1 MKPARPPVR
10 PAALNSLQDLKTLQR
25 ELALQRRLEEEQR
38 ERAAAAARLADQERR
53 IFELSVGPV
62 TPLAD
67 AQRVL
72 HARVPPAP
80 EPLQREADERQVLL
94 QALSDDF
101 DVESLLETD
110 DSLSFR
116 RPEISPEVVK
126 KLRRG
131 HWSLQAQ
138 IDLHG
143 LRRDQAREALG
154 GFIVESAK
162 RGLRCVRVVHGKGH
176 GSPGREPVLKGRVR
190 RWLVQ
195 KQEVLA
201 FVQARGDEGGAGAL
215 PTIIATL
222 AAFVVGYAS
231 IAFLLRWLAHH
242 TTLVFVA
249 YRVVLGSLV
258 LVLTAGDVIS

>member
-1 MKPARPPVR
+1 MDKP
-10 PAALNSLQDLKTLQR
+10 PALRSLQELKLLQR
-25 ELALQRRLEEEQR
+25 ELALRRRLDEERR
-38 ERAAAAARLADQERR
+38 EREAAAARLAEQERR

-62 TPLAD
+62 TPLPVG
-67 AQRVL
+67 RTVV
-72 HARVPPAP
+72 HARVPPLP
-80 EPLQREADERQVLL
+80 QPLQREADERQVLL

-110 DSLSFR
+110 ETLSFR
-116 RPEISPEVVK
+116 RPEIAVEVVR

-154 GFIVESAK
+154 QFIHDSAR

-176 GSPGREPVLKGRVR
+176 GSPGREPVLKSRVR

-195 KQEVLA
+195 KSEVLA
-201 FVQARGDEGGAGAL
+201 FVQARGSDGGAGAL
-215 PTIIATL
+215 M
-222 AAFVVGYAS
+222 V
-231 IAFLLRWLAHH
+231 LLS
-242 TTLVFVA
+242 
-249 YRVVLGSLV
+249 GS
-258 LVLTAGDVIS
+258 